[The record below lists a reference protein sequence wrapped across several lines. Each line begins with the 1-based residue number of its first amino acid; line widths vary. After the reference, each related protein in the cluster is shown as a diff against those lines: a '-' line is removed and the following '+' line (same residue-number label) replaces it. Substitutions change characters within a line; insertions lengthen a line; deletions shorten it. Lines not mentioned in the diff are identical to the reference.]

1 MAAPI
6 PASLKQFTSILRR
19 AEELERDAENK
30 ESQVCWV
37 KLFCT
42 IQPTV
47 LFFQVLAYFCRLYI
61 VTKGSK
67 TAGGDNEAGLMH
79 GMIILRNFLCAVNL

>member
-1 MAAPI
+1 MGGQTDCIFFIMAAPI

-61 VTKGSK
+61 VTKDCIRQF
-67 TAGGDNEAGLMH
+67 T
-79 GMIILRNFLCAVNL
+79 